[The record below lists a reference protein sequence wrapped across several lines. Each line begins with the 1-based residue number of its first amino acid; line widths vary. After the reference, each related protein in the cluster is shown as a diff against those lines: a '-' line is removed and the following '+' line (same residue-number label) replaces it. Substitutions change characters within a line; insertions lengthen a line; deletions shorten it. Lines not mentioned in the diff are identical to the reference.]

1 MTSSVLRLPAFVRD
15 PWLAALRDP
24 VVLFVHPWEFVDLTR
39 ERLRY
44 DCRFRRATSRC
55 AACAR
60 SSRPSHARRLVP
72 ADARARRVIHPPAS
86 IRRSGRLL
94 ALLALAG
101 LIVVAMQRMDLGR
114 AAAQLAVVRGQW
126 LALAIACYALIL
138 PLWAWQWAL
147 LSPRTPTSRP
157 RDMLGVVALT
167 SSVLNTTPMLV
178 GEATAVVLLVTRA
191 GLDRPAALSVLA
203 MDQLLVG
210 VAKLCVLAL
219 AAIVAPLP
227 DWMTRAVLGLL
238 ASLLLLGAA
247 LVVAAWRH
255 ADVEEPWR
263 TSSHGAWPP
272 DSARSPGRWIRSGPR
287 LEVSRRWGS
296 RCSRRQPKWPRSCAC
311 TARSDFPAPLRRR
324 SSCSPC

>member
-1 MTSSVLRLPAFVRD
+1 VT
-15 PWLAALRDP
+15 
-24 VVLFVHPWEFVDLTR
+24 
-39 ERLRY
+39 
-44 DCRFRRATSRC
+44 
-55 AACAR
+55 
-60 SSRPSHARRLVP
+60 
-72 ADARARRVIHPPAS
+72 HPPAS

-114 AAAQLAVVRGQW
+114 AAAQLTVVRGQW
-126 LALAIACYALIL
+126 LALAIACYAAIL

-191 GLDRPAALSVLA
+191 GLGRPAALSVLA

-255 ADVEEPWR
+255 ADVE
-263 TSSHGAWPP
+263 GALAHLVPGRMAAGLGAF
-272 DSARSPGRWIRSGPR
+272 ARS
-287 LEVSRRWGS
+287 L
-296 RCSRRQPKWPRSCAC
+296 
-311 TARSDFPAPLRRR
+311 DPLRSAARGLPALGLALLKKAAEVAAIMCVHRAFGLPGSVAAAVVVLAVLNLATLLPVVPGNVGVFEAAVVLALTRFGVTPELALGVAVVQHLCYFAALALPGLPSAARR
-324 SSCSPC
+324 R